1 MNIAALA
8 ALAARMLNIFRKEL
22 LIILKDPANRA
33 LLLVPVI
40 VESLVFGYAATYDLK
55 HASYALL
62 DQNRSTASSELI
74 ARLDAS
80 GVFERRATLS
90 NEAGIAAVI
99 DTQQALAVIHIGPLF
114 EQKLRSGQPAAVQV
128 IIDARNSATANSAQ
142 AYLAGIVA
150 QFNTQWRKEHGLVGP
165 PLTLE
170 TRAWYNPNLDTRW
183 FMLPALI
190 AALSM
195 IQTLMLSALSVAR
208 EREQGTFDQLL
219 VTPYTPTEIMV
230 GKAVP
235 PILIGLIQ
243 STFILLISVFWF
255 RIPMAGS
262 LFSLYVGL
270 LLFTIAI
277 VGIGL
282 SISALSA
289 TMQQAMLYTFVLIMP
304 LMLLSGL
311 ATPVENMPAPM
322 QWLTS
327 INPLRYGIDL
337 VHRIYLEGTGLGSLA
352 GDILPLMA
360 IAAISLPLAAWL
372 FRHRLA

>member
-1 MNIAALA
+1 MNIA

-40 VESLVFGYAATYDLK
+40 VESLIFGYAATYDLK

-62 DQNRSTASSELI
+62 DQSHSAASTELV

-80 GVFERRATLS
+80 GVFERRATLR
-90 NEAGIAAVI
+90 NEADIADVI
-99 DTQQALAVIHIGPLF
+99 DTQKALAVIHIGPRF
-114 EQKLRSGQPAAVQV
+114 EQLLHAGQPAPVQV
-128 IIDARNSATANSAQ
+128 IIDARNSATANSAR
-142 AYLAGIVA
+142 AYLAGIID
-150 QFNTQWRKEHGLVGP
+150 QFNTQWRRMHEAHGPALAI
-165 PLTLE
+165 E

-219 VTPYTPTEIMV
+219 VAPYTPTQIMV

-235 PILIGLIQ
+235 PILVGLIQ
-243 STFILLISVFWF
+243 STFILLISMFWF

-262 LFSLYVGL
+262 LLSLYAGL
-270 LLFTIAI
+270 LLFTIAV

-282 SISALSA
+282 SISALSS

-311 ATPVENMPAPM
+311 ATPVQNMPRAM

-337 VHRIYLEGTGLGSLA
+337 VHRIYLEGAGLSSLA
-352 GDILPLMA
+352 GDILPLIA
-360 IAAISLPLAAWL
+360 IAAVTLPLAAWL

>member
-1 MNIAALA
+1 MNIAAFA
-8 ALAARMLNIFRKEL
+8 IRMLNIFRKEL

-40 VESLVFGYAATYDLK
+40 IESLIFGYAATYDLK

-62 DQNRSTASSELI
+62 DQSHSAASIQLI

-80 GVFERRATLS
+80 GVFERSATLR
-90 NEAGIAAVI
+90 NEAGIAPVI
-99 DTQQALAVIHIGPLF
+99 NTQKALAVIHIGPLF
-114 EQKLRSGQPAAVQV
+114 EQLLQAGQPAVVQV
-128 IIDARNSATANSAQ
+128 ILDARNSATANSAQ
-142 AYLAGIVA
+142 AYLTGIVG
-150 QFNTQWRKEHGLVGP
+150 QFNEHWRQQHGLAGP
-165 PLTLE
+165 PLIIE

-219 VTPYTPTEIMV
+219 VTPYTPTEIMI

-235 PILIGLIQ
+235 PILVGLIQ
-243 STFILLISVFWF
+243 STFILLISIFWF

-262 LFSLYVGL
+262 LFSLYAGL

-282 SISALSA
+282 SVSALSA

-311 ATPVENMPAPM
+311 ATPVENMPLPM

-337 VHRIYLEGTGLGSLA
+337 VHRIYLEGASLGSLT
-352 GDILPLMA
+352 GDILPLIA
-360 IAAISLPLAAWL
+360 IAAVTLPLATWL